1 MSRCARDIHSS
12 PLISNVIGLQR
23 ALGEAGHREACCPQS
38 GELGHLRTPSPPL
51 ALTHSPQDVVHTHD
65 ALGLQVARIV
75 DDRALCLQP
84 HVAPMLGQ
92 HPVLAAHHLALSAH

>member
-1 MSRCARDIHSS
+1 MRPAVLGLGSS
-12 PLISNVIGLQR
+12 G
-23 ALGEAGHREACCPQS
+23 
-38 GELGHLRTPSPPL
+38 TPHTRPPL
-51 ALTHSPQDVVHTHD
+51 ALTHAPQHVVHTHD

-92 HPVLAAHHLALSAH
+92 HPVLAAHHLALSTH